1 MYESLTALL
10 PRLQG
15 AEYGKLIIDNKND
28 GSPEHPIRFPFVAYA
43 PVVDELVKTIYQF
56 VEDHAE
62 MDLRSYKD
70 ILEAAGIE
78 WGANAMENAD
88 VSLLDGRTV
97 MALLVGILRADRFV
111 DGTLLE
117 FCKNGAI
124 EKWLMRLRKIDQE
137 NKM

>member
-15 AEYGKLIIDNKND
+15 AEYGKLVIDNKND

-70 ILEAAGIE
+70 ILEAAGIK
-78 WGANAMENAD
+78 WSANAMENAD

-117 FCKNGAI
+117 FCENGAI
-124 EKWLMRLRKIDQE
+124 EKWLMRLREIDQE